1 MLYFVLC
8 KRQSLVAKLPLEPD
22 LTSTAQQHEQG
33 MQDGERLS
41 EMMISEMMIS
51 VLIQLKVKQTPVVH
65 IKHL

>member
-1 MLYFVLC
+1 M
-8 KRQSLVAKLPLEPD
+8 AKLPLEPD

>member
-22 LTSTAQQHEQG
+22 LTSTAQQYEQG
-33 MQDGERLS
+33 TQDGERLS
-41 EMMISEMMIS
+41 ELMIS
-51 VLIQLKVKQTPVVH
+51 VLIQLKVKQTPVIH